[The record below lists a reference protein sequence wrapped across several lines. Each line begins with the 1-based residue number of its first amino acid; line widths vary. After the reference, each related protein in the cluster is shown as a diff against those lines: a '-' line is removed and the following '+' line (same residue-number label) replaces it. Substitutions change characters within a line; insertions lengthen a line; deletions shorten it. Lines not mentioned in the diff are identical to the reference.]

1 MKIRRLTKAQKNKV
15 DKIDALLTQ
24 LRETGVYPYI
34 EYDGGD
40 AGLTFIRSDY
50 GDRWE
55 IYDVILSPHTNYKLY
70 KEKKD
75 KEYQAY
81 DADYNNPIDGLGV

>member
-24 LRETGVYPYI
+24 LRVEGVYPYI
-34 EYDGGD
+34 EYGVGG
-40 AGLTFIRSDY
+40 AGLAFIRSNYEDRTEI
-50 GDRWE
+50 GDVL
-55 IYDVILSPHTNYKLY
+55 ICPSTNYELY
-70 KEKKD
+70 EEIKD

-81 DADYNNPIDGLGV
+81 DTDYNNPIDVLGV